1 MHEMPWTRHYTL
13 LKGPHKQQPNKEQ
26 YKLLQFGFFVIW
38 ASIKIQLFV
47 ILKSLDA
54 EEIQT
59 IIHLKTM
66 CQLDIIQSH

>member
-1 MHEMPWTRHYTL
+1 MHEIPWIGYYIL
-13 LKGPHKQQPNKEQ
+13 LKGPHNQQPNKEQ
-26 YKLLQFGFFVIW
+26 YKLLQFGLFVIW
-38 ASIKIQLFV
+38 ASIKIQLFA

-66 CQLDIIQSH
+66 CQLDSIQSH

>member
-1 MHEMPWTRHYTL
+1 MHEMPWIGHYIL
-13 LKGPHKQQPNKEQ
+13 LKWPHNQQPNREQ
-26 YKLLQFGFFVIW
+26 YKLLQLGLFVIW
-38 ASIKIQLFV
+38 ASIKIQLFA
-47 ILKSLDA
+47 ILNSLHA

>member
-1 MHEMPWTRHYTL
+1 MHEMPRIGHYTL

-26 YKLLQFGFFVIW
+26 YKLLHFGLFIW
-38 ASIKIQLFV
+38 PSIKIQLFA